1 MPSIRSHLIKLYLK
15 RTLRKSEHA
24 PLDERR
30 AQMNRNADRFKNAK
44 GVSRRSV
51 DVGGRPGEWLIP
63 ERTSADA
70 AVLYLHGG
78 AYTVGSLDS
87 HRALASHIASAARV
101 SVLLLDYRL
110 APEHPFPAALEDA
123 VRAFSWIQETL
134 AIGAGRIVVMGDSA
148 GGGLAL
154 ATALRLRD
162 TERDGPRALI
172 CLSPWTDLSLSG
184 ESVKTLIGKDPFF
197 PNTLRIQEAARSY
210 AGGHALRHPEIS
222 PRFANLEGLP
232 DLYIQVGTD
241 EIVLSDSLDLAESA
255 KRAGVTAQVDL
266 WSGMWHV
273 WQIFCDRMPE
283 SRRAIERIGRQI
295 RFYLLESQE
304 SSGQRPDA

>member
-15 RTLRKSEHA
+15 RTLRKSERSS
-24 PLDERR
+24 LGERR
-30 AQMNRNADRFKNAK
+30 AQMSRNAGRFKNAK
-44 GVSRRSV
+44 GIFHRSV
-51 DVGGRPGEWLIP
+51 DVNGRPGEWLVP
-63 ERTSADA
+63 EQASTDT

-110 APEHPFPAALEDA
+110 APEHPFPSALEDA
-123 VRAFSWIQETL
+123 LGAFTWIQETL
-134 AIGAGRIVVMGDSA
+134 AIGANRIVIMGDSA
-148 GGGLAL
+148 GGGLTL

-162 TERDGPRALI
+162 TKRDMPRALI
-172 CLSPWTDLSLSG
+172 CLSPWTDLTLSG
-184 ESVKTLIGKDPFF
+184 ESVRNLIGKDPFF
-197 PNTLRIQEAARSY
+197 PNTVRIQEAALSY
-210 AGGHALRHPEIS
+210 AGGHALTLPEIS
-222 PRFANLEGLP
+222 PRFASLEGLP

-255 KRAGVTAQVDL
+255 NRAGVTAQVDV
-266 WSGMWHV
+266 WPGMWHV
-273 WQIFCDRMPE
+273 WQIFCDMMPE

-295 RFYLLESQE
+295 RFYLLE
-304 SSGQRPDA
+304 P